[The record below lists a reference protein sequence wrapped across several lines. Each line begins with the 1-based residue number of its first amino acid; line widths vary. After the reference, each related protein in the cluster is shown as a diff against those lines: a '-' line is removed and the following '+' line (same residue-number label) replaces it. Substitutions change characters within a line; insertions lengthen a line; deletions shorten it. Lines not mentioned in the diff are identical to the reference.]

1 VAVARRRKELARSE
15 GVVEERAIRSEE
27 WAPASPTRPPTH
39 SIRFDN
45 GPDRLLVVS
54 YCATWAAKKA
64 VDTVIGEE
72 EFKWINNRV
81 IEVENGV
88 RIKSDQLEEIM
99 EYEMPARYEEWD
111 FPPHETNKLRQIA
124 MSSTDIEK
132 AREERRPKNPA
143 TGEPLPPRIKKER
156 GATREMRKG
165 LVTVQQICEEL
176 GIDPREARGFFRKRK
191 LEKPAVGWA
200 FDEGRANEIRKM
212 LEKEFGQ

>member
-111 FPPHETNKLRQIA
+111 FPPHETNK
-124 MSSTDIEK
+124 
-132 AREERRPKNPA
+132 
-143 TGEPLPPRIKKER
+143 PLPPRIKKER